1 MTTELKVGQTGTYS
15 ESFVRDHLGPICMQM
30 VRQGRVSIWTWIENE
45 DYDFVKVNECARNR
59 GKQVQVNDYLRTKW
73 LLEYRVSFSFP
84 LNNSARNVRWIRL
97 ETHVENLSCEV
108 HSVHCFM
115 ILWKSLAPQKSLL
128 RKKSFFFLQRSFYF
142 PFLRDGEAD
151 RDLLRCL
158 AGEAL
163 LDLLLERLLDF
174 LPPFLAGAGDR
185 LAFDARL
192 LGRLF
197 DLLLERLLD
206 LSFLSSALSSLSL
219 RLLSG
224 ERDLDRLLDRDADF
238 RSLDRRRGDRLRD
251 RRRRG
256 ERLRDLKDKAREG
269 GRRLKIESE
278 PCYEGKSDDLQQH
291 SSPRRHTGKHWRKT
305 KEKADRKQ

>member
-1 MTTELKVGQTGTYS
+1 MDTTRNTRREFELRSTLRALLHDSLKVS
-15 ESFVRDHLGPICMQM
+15 CPPI
-30 VRQGRVSIWTWIENE
+30 V
-45 DYDFVKVNECARNR
+45 
-59 GKQVQVNDYLRTKW
+59 
-73 LLEYRVSFSFP
+73 
-84 LNNSARNVRWIRL
+84 
-97 ETHVENLSCEV
+97 
-108 HSVHCFM
+108 
-115 ILWKSLAPQKSLL
+115 APA
-128 RKKSFFFLQRSFYF
+128 KKIFFFQRSFYF

-256 ERLRDLKDKAREG
+256 ERLRDLASVS
-269 GRRLKIESE
+269 LSLL
-278 PCYEGKSDDLQQH
+278 PC
-291 SSPRRHTGKHWRKT
+291 SSFPLSSSMAFSMPSRVSNS
-305 KEKADRKQ
+305 Q